1 MSYVRPF
8 DSLSLE
14 DVPLVGGKNAALGEM
29 IRAMVPRGVRVP
41 DGFATTASAYR
52 SYLDHNQLTDAIRRL
67 LSGFDP
73 GDVGE
78 LARRGHAVR
87 ELILA
92 GVLPSDLA
100 DELVRAYRALSLR
113 YGEEAT
119 DVAVRSSAT
128 AEDLPE
134 ASFAGQQET
143 YLNVR
148 GAATLLEAARR
159 CLASLFTDRAIAY
172 RSQKGFDHLGV
183 ALSVGV
189 QKMVRSDLA
198 ASGVLFTLDTETGF
212 RDVVLVNA
220 AYGLGENVV
229 RGVVNPD
236 EFYVFKPTLRQGFR
250 PILQKRLGTKELRM
264 VYETRGGTVGTRN
277 LPVPEA
283 ERQRFA
289 ITDDEVLQLA
299 RWSLLLEEH
308 FGARAGTPRPLD
320 IEWAKDGL
328 TGELFVLQARP
339 ETVHSTRDRSSLH
352 VYRLPRRSRVL
363 VQGRA
368 VGSRIGRGAVR
379 LVPGAAAMDEFRDG
393 EVLVT
398 EMTDPDWVPV
408 MRKAAAIVTERGGRT
423 CHAAI
428 VSRELDIPAVVGAAG
443 ALEALADGAPV
454 TVSCAE
460 GEAGYVYEGLL
471 DVEVETITPGGLPRP
486 VTRVMMNVGDPDQAF
501 ELSFVPNDGV
511 GLARIEFIITSAI
524 RVHPMALLR
533 HPHLA
538 DAQAATEIE
547 RLTRGYADKGE
558 YFVER
563 LAQGIAKIAAAFYP
577 KDVIVR
583 TSDFKTN
590 EYAGLLGGREF
601 EPLEE
606 NPMLG
611 FRGASRYYHPAYEPA
626 FALECAAIRRVRFDM
641 GLTNVKVM
649 IPFCRTVEEG
659 RRVVE
664 TLARYGLA
672 RGENGLEVYVMC
684 EIPANVIRAAELAE
698 VFDGFSIGSNDLTQL
713 VLGVDRD
720 SPSVASLFDERDE
733 AVKAM
738 IRQVVGVA
746 RDHGRKIGICGQAP
760 SDYPDFARF
769 LVDCGIDAISLTPD
783 RVVDTI
789 RLVSE
794 HEGRTRSVEQVP
806 PSMVP
811 PPAPES
817 DAPVPSS
824 RS

>member
-8 DSLSLE
+8 DSLTLE

-29 IRAMVPRGVRVP
+29 VRAVVPRGVRVP
-41 DGFATTASAYR
+41 DGFATTAAAYR
-52 SYLDHNQLTDAIRRL
+52 RYLDHNRLTDAIRRL

-73 GDVGE
+73 GDVAE

-92 GVLPSDLA
+92 GALPNDLA

-159 CLASLFTDRAIAY
+159 CIASLFTDRAIAY

-299 RWSLLLEEH
+299 RWGLLLEEH
-308 FGARAGTPRPLD
+308 FGARAGAPRPLD

-339 ETVHSTRDRSSLH
+339 ETVHSARDRSSLH

-363 VQGRA
+363 AQGRA

-379 LVPGAAAMDEFRDG
+379 LVRGAAAMDEFRAG

-443 ALEALADGAPV
+443 AREALADGAPV

-471 DVEVETITPGGLPRP
+471 DVEVETITPGELPRP
-486 VTRVMMNVGDPDQAF
+486 ATRVMMNVGDPDQAF

-511 GLARIEFIITSAI
+511 GLVRIEFIITSAI

-538 DAQAATEIE
+538 DAQAAAEIE

-601 EPLEE
+601 EPVEE

-626 FALECAAIRRVRFDM
+626 FALECAAIRRVRTDM

-659 RRVVE
+659 RKVIE
-664 TLARYGLA
+664 TLSRHGLA

-684 EIPANVIRAAELAE
+684 EIPANVIRAAQFAE

-733 AVKAM
+733 AVKLM
-738 IRQVVGVA
+738 IRQVVQAA
-746 RDHGRKIGICGQAP
+746 RTRGRKIGICGQAP

-769 LVDCGIDAISLTPD
+769 LVDCGIDSISLTPD
-783 RVVDTI
+783 RVVDTL
-789 RLVSE
+789 RLVAE
-794 HEGRTRSVEQVP
+794 HEARTQAAQET
-806 PSMVP
+806 P
-811 PPAPES
+811 PPAPSPPALKS
-817 DAPVPSS
+817 DAAPSS